1 MILKPDELATKDV
14 YKFSIGAVLPR
25 PIAWVSTRD
34 IAGNLN
40 LAPYSFFTVASNNPF
55 TLLFCPQDPKPG
67 VSKDTLLNIEA
78 VPEFVINITN
88 EATAAAMSASAAGL
102 PPGES
107 EFDYAQV
114 TPAASET
121 ISVPRVAEAP
131 VAFECVLHD
140 IVRVGS
146 GAVVMGRVTAIHI
159 DDAFYDDKGY
169 VLWEKMGAIGRLAGN
184 HYTRVTD
191 HFEIGRR

>member
-1 MILKPDELATKDV
+1 MILKPKDISTKDV

-25 PIAWVSTRD
+25 PIAWVSSMD
-34 IAGNLN
+34 ASGKLN

-55 TLLFCPQDPKPG
+55 TLLFCPQDSAPG
-67 VSKDTLLNIEA
+67 VPKDTLLNIEA

-88 EATAAAMSASAAGL
+88 ETTVQAMSASATSL
-102 PPGES
+102 PHGTS
-107 EFDYAQV
+107 EFDYAKV

-121 ISVPRVAEAP
+121 IRVPRVAEAP
-131 VAFECVLHD
+131 AAFECVRHE
-140 IVRVGS
+140 IVRVGA
-146 GAVVMGRVTAIHI
+146 GAVVMGRVTCIHI
-159 DDAFYDDKGY
+159 DDAFYDNGY

-191 HFEIGRR
+191 HFEVARG